1 MKSEK
6 VKEIKDSLQ
15 QEIHLTEYVD
25 SAYAENVSLDLL
37 KDILSLINELE
48 EENKDYKDRCELIH
62 DLGFDYDGSKTIEDF
77 KILVDELVL
86 VAINGAQVKKGIDNK
101 LKTENQQ
108 FKNRVTELEREN
120 KDYYDRLNNLQ
131 TYIDNHEEIWK
142 ANTKMQLKQFAEKLK
157 EKCEYNRKKYCC
169 EATVSANDIGETLK
183 EFINQDKN
191 YTEVR

>member
-1 MKSEK
+1 MNNEK
-6 VKEIKDSLQ
+6 VKEIKELLEEEILIATSFDDKLRRVSTKFL
-15 QEIHLTEYVD
+15 QEILT
-25 SAYAENVSLDLL
+25 
-37 KDILSLINELE
+37 LINELE